1 MTFDDL
7 SDRIQAQRQAI
18 QDAVNRRLPVKI
30 GRRATDHVKEN
41 FRLGGYVDGGL
52 HPWPETRRQQS
63 GGQDSQYGP
72 LMSRR
77 EKLRR
82 SITYVPGEA
91 QVTVGT
97 TVPYAATHNEGAT
110 ITTHPRV
117 TANMRRFAWAKFFE
131 AGGKSAANASTGSQA
146 SFWRALALT
155 KKDRLTVTSVI
166 PRRRFLGLSK
176 ELREI
181 IVSTIREEILPIIKQ

>member
-1 MTFDDL
+1 MTFSEL
-7 SDRIQAQRQAI
+7 NSRIEERRKAI
-18 QDAVNRRLPVKI
+18 QDAVKRRLPVKI
-30 GRRATDHVKEN
+30 GRRASDHVKEN

-63 GGQDSQYGP
+63 GGHDSQYGP

-77 EKLRR
+77 ENLQR
-82 SITYVPGEA
+82 SITYTPGEA
-91 QVTVGT
+91 QVSVGT

-117 TANMRRFAWAKFFE
+117 TPNMRRFAWAKFFE
-131 AGGKSAANASTGSQA
+131 AGGKSAAEASASTQA
-146 SFWRALALT
+146 SFWKSLALT

-181 IVSTIREEILPIIKQ
+181 IINTIREEILPIIKQ